1 MLTIQNFF
9 KILIAQ
15 AEDKMQ
21 GEVERFIR
29 EFKAGHTVGTTNRE
43 ITPEIRRLIV
53 ELTQTTLTLQDE
65 ADILE
70 LALNEIRGEITRI
83 KSILKEFSEYING
96 EA

>member
-1 MLTIQNFF
+1 VLTIQILF
-9 KILIAQ
+9 KILLAQ
-15 AEDKMQ
+15 EEETMQ
-21 GEVERFIR
+21 GEVERYIR
-29 EFKAGHTVGTTNRE
+29 EFKAGHTVGTRE
-43 ITPEIRRLIV
+43 IAPEIRQLLV

-96 EA
+96 DA

>member
-1 MLTIQNFF
+1 VLTIQILF
-9 KILIAQ
+9 KILLAQ
-15 AEDKMQ
+15 EEETMQ
-21 GEVERFIR
+21 GEVERYIR
-29 EFKAGHTVGTTNRE
+29 EFKAGHTVGTRE
-43 ITPEIRRLIV
+43 IAPEIRQLLV